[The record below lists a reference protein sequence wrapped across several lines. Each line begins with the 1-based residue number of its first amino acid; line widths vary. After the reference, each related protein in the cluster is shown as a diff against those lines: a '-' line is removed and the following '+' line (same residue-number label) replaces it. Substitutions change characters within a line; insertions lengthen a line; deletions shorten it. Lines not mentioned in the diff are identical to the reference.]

1 MNSYPEYVES
11 NSYWFDKVP
20 SHWNKTR
27 NKFVFISE
35 KEVVGK
41 QWGEYDLLTMGKGG
55 VRIRDLDGGGKFPG
69 SFENYQV
76 VKPDQ
81 LVFCLFDLDETPR
94 TVGLSSNHGMITS
107 AYDVFSTNVDVDSR
121 FINYFYQSIDDVKG
135 LRPYYTGLR
144 KVVRSETFG
153 GITIYIPPLHE
164 QILISNFLDKKT
176 SQIDSLIEKT
186 QRKILLLKEQ
196 RTSLI
201 NQCVTKGLDPNV
213 EMKDS
218 GIKWIGQIPKHW
230 KVSKFGYVS
239 LLETGNTPSKE
250 NEDLYYTTDENGF
263 PWVKPSDLDVGIKGV
278 NSTEQRLTV
287 LGKSQCRVIPK
298 DSVMICCIGNTSGKY
313 SISNFEVSTNQQ
325 INSITFNNENIDPRY
340 GLFFVDVFGRDL
352 LKWMNF
358 VTLPIISKGNL
369 SQQPFLV
376 PPIEEQ
382 NHIRQLLDSKLEC
395 IDNLIKMELERINL
409 LKEYRQSLISN
420 VVTGKVRVTEDIV

>member
-218 GIKWIGQIPKHW
+218 GIEWIGEIPKHW
-230 KVSKFGYVS
+230 EVKKLKYTSNIIYGISPPETTYNDEGYGTILVNGPVEYSKTDFGFTQSIKWTSEPKKIVPKGS
-239 LLETGNTPSKE
+239 LLFCVRGSTTGRMNITHQELSI
-250 NEDLYYTTDENGF
+250 GR
-263 PWVKPSDLDVGIKGV
+263 GV
-278 NSTEQRLTV
+278 CS
-287 LGKSQCRVIPK
+287 
-298 DSVMICCIGNTSGKY
+298 
-313 SISNFEVSTNQQ
+313 
-325 INSITFNNENIDPRY
+325 INSFSDQDYLVSCMTLIRIFIQDQISGSTFPSVTKDD
-340 GLFFVDVFGRDL
+340 VD
-352 LKWMNF
+352 NF
-358 VTLPIISKGNL
+358 VLPSPSINEQTCSATITLSGR
-369 SQQPFLV
+369 
-376 PPIEEQ
+376 
-382 NHIRQLLDSKLEC
+382 RQLS
-395 IDNLIKMELERINL
+395 
-409 LKEYRQSLISN
+409 
-420 VVTGKVRVTEDIV
+420 